1 MACMVWDIITPYGNP
16 LRKGGIKMDKNKTAA
31 IASYITWI
39 GFIIAI
45 CIGDRSDRYVAHH
58 LNQALILNI
67 ASIVGGVLKVIPLV
81 GNMAAGVVS
90 VVVLVFWVIGIYR
103 AATGSTE
110 PLPFIGDIHL
120 IG

>member
-1 MACMVWDIITPYGNP
+1 
-16 LRKGGIKMDKNKTAA
+16 MDNRNKTAA
-31 IASYITWI
+31 IAGYITWI

-58 LNQALILNI
+58 LNQALVLNI
-67 ASIVGGVLKVIPLV
+67 ASLVGGVLGVIPLI
-81 GNMAAGVVS
+81 GNIASSLVS
-90 VVVLVFWVIGIYR
+90 LVVLVFWIIGIYR
-103 AATGSTE
+103 AAIGSTE

>member
-1 MACMVWDIITPYGNP
+1 M
-16 LRKGGIKMDKNKTAA
+16 KMDSKNKTAA
-31 IASYITWI
+31 IAGYITWI

-45 CIGDRSDRYVAHH
+45 CIGDRSDRYVSHH
-58 LNQALILNI
+58 LNQALVLNI
-67 ASIVGGVLKVIPLV
+67 ISVVGGVLGVIPII
-81 GNMAAGVVS
+81 GGIAANIVS
-90 VVVLVFWVIGIYR
+90 VGVLVFWIMGVYR

>member
-1 MACMVWDIITPYGNP
+1 MKMNGN
-16 LRKGGIKMDKNKTAA
+16 NKTAA
-31 IASYITWI
+31 IAAYITWI

-58 LNQALILNI
+58 LNQALVINI
-67 ASIVGGVLKVIPLV
+67 ASVLGGVLGVIPLV
-81 GNMAAGVVS
+81 GNLAASIVS
-90 VVVLVFWVIGIYR
+90 VVVLVFWIMGIYR

>member
-1 MACMVWDIITPYGNP
+1 MNNN
-16 LRKGGIKMDKNKTAA
+16 NKTAA

-45 CIGDRSDRYVAHH
+45 CIGDRSDRYVSHH
-58 LNQALILNI
+58 LNQALVLNI
-67 ASIVGGVLKVIPLV
+67 LSVVGGVLKVIPLV
-81 GNMAAGVVS
+81 GNIAAGLVS
-90 VVVLVFWVIGIYR
+90 VVVLIFWVIGIYR
-103 AATGSTE
+103 AAIGSTE

>member
-1 MACMVWDIITPYGNP
+1 MNGN
-16 LRKGGIKMDKNKTAA
+16 NKTAA
-31 IASYITWI
+31 IAAYITWI

-58 LNQALILNI
+58 LNQALVINI
-67 ASIVGGVLKVIPLV
+67 ASVLGGVLGVIPLV
-81 GNMAAGVVS
+81 GNLAASIVS
-90 VVVLVFWVIGIYR
+90 VVVLVFWIMGIYR

>member
-1 MACMVWDIITPYGNP
+1 MKMNGN
-16 LRKGGIKMDKNKTAA
+16 NKTAA
-31 IASYITWI
+31 IAAYITWI

-58 LNQALILNI
+58 LNQALVLNI
-67 ASIVGGVLKVIPLV
+67 ISVLGGVLGVIPLV
-81 GNMAAGVVS
+81 GNLAASIVS
-90 VVVLVFWVIGIYR
+90 VAVLVFWIMGIYR

>member
-1 MACMVWDIITPYGNP
+1 
-16 LRKGGIKMDKNKTAA
+16 MDSKNKTAA

-45 CIGDRSDRYVAHH
+45 CIGDRSDRYVSHH
-58 LNQALILNI
+58 LNQALVLNI
-67 ASIVGGVLKVIPLV
+67 LSVVGGVLKVIPLV
-81 GNMAAGVVS
+81 GDMAAGAVS
-90 VVVLVFWVIGIYR
+90 LVVLVFWVIGIYR

-110 PLPFIGDIHL
+110 PLPIIGDIHL

>member
-1 MACMVWDIITPYGNP
+1 MKMNGN
-16 LRKGGIKMDKNKTAA
+16 NKTAA
-31 IASYITWI
+31 IAAYITWM

-58 LNQALILNI
+58 LNQALVINI
-67 ASIVGGVLKVIPLV
+67 ASVLGGVLGVIPLV
-81 GNMAAGVVS
+81 GNLAASVVS
-90 VVVLVFWVIGIYR
+90 VAVLVFWIMGIYR

>member
-1 MACMVWDIITPYGNP
+1 MKMNGN
-16 LRKGGIKMDKNKTAA
+16 NKTAA
-31 IASYITWI
+31 IAAYITWI

-58 LNQALILNI
+58 LNQALVINI
-67 ASIVGGVLKVIPLV
+67 VSVLGGVLGVIPLV
-81 GNMAAGVVS
+81 GNLAASVVS
-90 VVVLVFWVIGIYR
+90 VAVLVFWIMGIYR